1 MPLKVATINVNG
13 IRAAFKNGMADW
25 LSENADIDV
34 FALQEV
40 RAETKDLVDL
50 FEANPPAK
58 GTWHFSHDAASAKG
72 RAGVAIVSKVAPVEV
87 RTKFGPDSFDSA
99 GRWLEADF
107 KVGSK
112 VVRGA
117 GRKVLTITALRTGE
131 GRNLGQVFAKLGRGC
146 WYDIRELS
154 LAGPNGDGIGVGD

>member
-1 MPLKVATINVNG
+1 MTSTQRPVL
-13 IRAAFKNGMADW
+13 
-25 LSENADIDV
+25 
-34 FALQEV
+34 
-40 RAETKDLVDL
+40 TKI
-50 FEANPPAK
+50 
-58 GTWHFSHDAASAKG
+58 GC
-72 RAGVAIVSKVAPVEV
+72 
-87 RTKFGPDSFDSA
+87 
-99 GRWLEADF
+99 F